1 MDKKA
6 NIYLLGI
13 KKFMMVFLACLITL
27 TTLAL
32 CGAFPT
38 IYAQVEGGSDFK
50 DIQGCFYSLTPST
63 YGSLTNNSSGQ
74 QKYCYTLADEGS
86 NSSNYKYLSDTNG
99 DVYAFEYY
107 TYLENNALPTEKIAV
122 YSKLDTLQAKTLSDG
137 TIVYQDTTNDGKL
150 YKTVSDY
157 LFYYLRKFTPS
168 WQDTNTY
175 VYSGDTLVSKA
186 DGASSYFAYEPTS
199 SDYWNEYQNI
209 DVYTRYK
216 FDLTG
221 NDNNVIY
228 YEGVTY
234 DPETDTVIP
243 TGTCSNGQTDGSVY
257 QIITREDTNA
267 VTYVLKQQGDAY
279 VTTDINGHKPGE
291 DGFSRNTYYQGNQ
304 VYVYD
309 NAIKTSDTTGS
320 FTVEG
325 FRIYT
330 LTGETKTFDQLK
342 DYTSSE
348 GYSLITLDR
357 NNSPLMEAIRYY
369 NLYEI
374 TYELKDTES
383 SLETVKDTYQD
394 DINNR
399 LSKNVNQVFNYDKNG
414 NPTSFDV
421 TYTYT
426 FEYYQGSTYTV
437 TYKIR
442 QAQLPYKVYNQL
454 NTTTWTISKMG
465 STSTNN
471 PSSISNSYTALMDG
485 NSVVDISK
493 YDSNTLFYVER
504 GSKVEDKRT
513 GEHTY
518 SWSNANLTFGDYTTN
533 DLSNANEDI
542 NKNGVT
548 TESDSIESWDNV
560 DWSVIETRP
569 LYTNVKKPSSNISIS
584 GYNVNGTWY
593 KNKSEKNAIYDYSY
607 TQEYN
612 NVTVTE
618 GNKAYVWGDYDGN
631 DSSVRPSNSY
641 SSVPTVYNKDNRL
654 LDASKSKFLY
664 WGIKY
669 TDTEVYS
676 KKVTL
681 YTIKFEEIK
690 YHALYNSRGDYNS
703 ELGWAS
709 EWGMPSKCQDYRN
722 KVLTSDGDNP
732 SSDTIKNKVRTACQ
746 SNDGWSNDT
755 KSLHYNKD
763 FRFEGDT
770 WRKNNWDSSQIK
782 CTTTCAHSGETHQ
795 GDYRSNHD
803 MYALKFTEVKVTI
816 TRKTEQVIYYQGL
829 GEVGMYLNYNQ
840 TNNSC
845 SNKTRTLNF
854 LSDDVGEKTYY
865 SSTDNHWYERAY
877 LKTNYNYQFSFGT
890 MNCSSSNNFK
900 TATAK
905 DSKVPDALDAGNYT
919 YYFEGQTTAN
929 YRTQY
934 TYSNPQSW
942 TQTTVNINL
951 PTKPTIKIS
960 EGSCVLTPTYT
971 NGYYEISVTDL
982 SNYVLNHNL
991 ITIENLPSDSD
1002 STQGLYYGTT
1012 RITNLANL
1020 NRTFRFT
1027 QTITGTDKG
1036 KITLRSMVNRNA
1048 FIYNY
1053 TLDDGTVLSYKALV
1067 KNLSFDVSDT
1077 TVKET
1082 YYYFDL
1088 YKFTTHNSSTGYNN
1102 TNSPNTQYTYIG
1114 LKEDGTL
1121 ASRPT
1126 DYPSN
1131 NATSWMKDN
1140 FVAGKVSYTI
1150 KQNDTRNY
1158 TVYDYNNLSY
1168 VYTNDKKTN
1177 DAQQTAGQELNST
1190 KYVLESSSEN
1200 KHYAN
1205 KQITFTLSKYNRGDG
1220 SIADSDFN
1228 AKIQEAGYNLSLIRN
1243 GTLKQSS
1250 YSVVN
1255 RYSGTY
1261 YGHTFT
1267 LVETGNWI
1275 PNGNVSKTFGTN
1287 NTTVRNYYTGS
1298 ANTTYDNFIAN
1309 MTWQGTVSAPN
1320 SYNRFNSDTYFENYG
1335 KTNYLRT
1342 SINNEITTY
1351 TTQKAI
1357 SLNLSNVMNERSQG
1371 STLYWSY
1378 YLNGTK
1384 KSGSFTKGSFAQSY
1398 TVSIPAGNISKIMVS
1413 WENKDYSPYGNVT
1426 VNTDSASKSAY
1437 GYREEYIGNKL
1448 ELSYEY
1454 YDTPYTFQ
1462 ARITNLSDLINEDG
1476 TWNSNKNVY
1485 YEISYNGV
1493 DRDGKLTQQA
1503 KKFTYVGKNYQ
1514 TTLELGNGLALQL
1527 DPSKTQALRYVLT
1540 REIVKVTESYNGNFY
1555 NISEGQRNNNQDSKY
1570 FASNK
1575 FAYTVPNGTNN
1586 NKNTVK
1592 DTEGNIIKIDSLP
1605 GKLALLQILGNGNFT
1620 GFVYVRNNKLIQ
1632 VNGQNVYQYYKY
1644 YDDNKLLSSDGKS
1657 FEYLDKGY
1665 EIASTDNYVFDLI
1678 DLIQNEN
1685 LRPENAKKNTGLQAK
1700 NVFTDISSQ
1709 RGLISFN
1716 DNKNKVDG
1724 LTSYNNLSDYNNY
1737 VVNSGSS
1744 YSQEYTAINNTA
1756 LPFLLLA
1763 TKSLDLTNRVIYV
1776 DNNNNHYKLFDGS
1789 SMIANNLGYD
1799 KNEIGYT
1806 VYDEFKASGAWQRID
1821 DLDRFVNSSD
1831 TVVDKKPVLASYTDM
1846 ATGKVYFTVYVDDYG
1861 QYQLYTRADGANDA
1875 GIFYKDGKIANLMTY
1890 PYIEK
1895 VYLLDNL
1902 LIYKIKSTADIP
1914 EQYRGKYFTEKPG
1927 AYIKQTVEE
1936 VRDDNDNIIQESEYE
1951 VFFDSTDNVNNS
1963 IDIPYVSA
1971 TNYIND
1977 LKSPF
1982 EYSTSMLNAFGNPA
1996 KATVY
2001 LSFTQKVPMY
2011 YFLKSENYI
2020 LDYYSNSSNAD
2031 DYAQLDMRYQFSTLD
2046 SEIGKFIKE
2055 GNTPV
2060 MLYGDDLSQD
2070 SLTTYVYYLASKEG
2084 EEITKNSIQSAI
2096 YNGVMTD
2103 NKLKGG
2109 LKAGYV
2115 YSLDSKGDPQKVAEK
2130 LYYGG
2135 SVYYL
2140 GNFVDGTGNSA
2151 AGNNSFYI
2159 ELREYIQMYYEYAMS
2174 KTDTTNSL
2182 FSYYDKENKKFT
2194 GFLSAVPVTYDEFT
2208 DYMIKKTISFYVDG
2222 KLITKSFDKSSA
2234 IEIMRKYFGYSGERE
2249 DLNHQDLKL
2258 QVPMLDMTSN
2268 FYNVS
2273 INLLDKSINVT
2284 YKSSLLNSR
2293 SKSQHYIQLGDYIYY
2308 RQEDSNHNAITL
2320 DKITSYLGVDLA
2332 VDAGQGTSAG
2342 DNSTEQKNEAIAN
2355 GVLAGIGLVLCLIP
2369 GTQGIGVPMLAYNA
2383 FNAVSIGV
2391 LKLNQRYASNLISSS
2406 LATVAYS
2413 PLIYGGRNVNKTSPY
2428 VTLQDILNSTNE
2440 NRYFVEVIAGSGEG
2454 TWVKNS
2460 NSLPTVNVELKRAS
2474 DASTVNTTKG
2484 FKTFSFSGEDS
2495 MSRFILSDSP
2505 RNLVITQ
2512 CNNFGDWVTGGAGQ
2526 MSIPSK
2532 VKMYVSNKRN
2542 RDTLWDEENEDTNV
2556 YYYTRNADG
2565 SNNAI
2570 NLNDATVH
2578 NTLDLGADG
2587 QSIIVSGKATETF
2600 NGKNGT
2606 TFEKTLKREVI
2617 GDSLGGKFV
2626 VTGGLTS
2633 GDLEASG
2640 SFFEDFAS
2648 YATNG
2653 ITHVGEWVSNT
2664 FTTIGSNIMAWFRGE
2679 ETKEMPSIFCYNYRI
2694 ITFYNFKFSNTLPY
2708 ADSFEVTFNTL
2719 DTDYTSSTNY
2729 QITITDT
2736 SGLDKPSAYAYE
2748 LYYPYDATTE
2758 KEVASGY
2765 VYNKEDGNCYYND
2778 KSATSHVN
2786 NTGSIKN
2793 VIQESK
2799 VGESYI
2805 ITGLAPKKNMV
2816 LKLYNVKTSNYTT
2829 IATNYSIGAN
2839 SSTDSKGVKTAVINS
2854 PEGKDHYFSFY
2865 TGANMVYNPY
2875 GTDKGQRSKIFTEVR
2890 NNGDSYLLDNA
2901 VIDYDVSKFIFGATT
2916 VNHPTSNFTNSPSV
2930 SYNFTYSEMQKK
2942 STGKGDIYYYAP
2954 VNKELLFSGR
2964 YLAQKYLETDN
2975 VSKIVFG
2982 LRIKETVKNNKNF
2995 NDLLYGYNN
3004 SDAEVVIYSH
3014 KQNKYILGSVDKGIK
3029 LVNFVANSTKI
3040 DSNNPYNGMFE
3051 YVLTDEDKRILKG
3064 NTYKK
3069 NVEAFVSDYLLNDNF
3084 EFRFKGLFN
3093 SKDTDNIFNLVW
3105 QPYYENTMTY
3115 LNLNQ
3120 SFEKNSN
3127 NSFDFDK
3134 PTYDAGTKL
3143 SGEYYDINGN
3153 MITSEAGTYMKGN
3166 YSHVEVGNS
3175 GLSETETNLKG
3186 WKVAGISLTDT
3197 KGQYFKN
3204 IKELGIVYANN
3215 YRTEWIALCI
3225 ITDGESHIYS

>member
-13 KKFMMVFLACLITL
+13 KKFMMIFLTCLITL
-27 TTLAL
+27 ITLAL

-122 YSKLDTLQAKTLSDG
+122 YSKLDTLQAKALSDG

-221 NDNNVIY
+221 NGNNVIY
-228 YEGVTY
+228 YEGATY
-234 DPETDTVIP
+234 DPETDTVKP
-243 TGTCSNGQTDGSVY
+243 TGTGSNGQTDGSVY
-257 QIITREDTNA
+257 QIITRDDTNA

-279 VTTDINGHKPGE
+279 VTTDINGHKAGE
-291 DGFSRNTYYQGNQ
+291 AGFSTNTYYQGNQ

-320 FTVEG
+320 FTVKG

-348 GYSLITLDR
+348 GYSLITFDR

-374 TYELKDTES
+374 TYELQDTES
-383 SLETVKDTYQD
+383 NLETVKGTYQE

-399 LSKNVNQVFNYDKNG
+399 LSKNVNQVFNYDNNG

-426 FEYYQGSTYTV
+426 FNYYSNSTYTV

-454 NTTTWTISKMG
+454 NTTTWALTKNSSYIR
-465 STSTNN
+465 TNN
-471 PSSISNSYTALMDG
+471 PSEVTNNYTSLMNG
-485 NSVVDISK
+485 NSTVDISK
-493 YDSNTLFYVER
+493 YDSNTQFYVQKAYTEENKD
-504 GSKVEDKRT
+504 S

-518 SWSNANLTFGDYTTN
+518 SWSNAELTFGNYTSDDLN
-533 DLSNANEDI
+533 DNSKDITKNEVTT
-542 NKNGVT
+542 KNGST
-548 TESDSIESWDNV
+548 KSWDKV
-560 DWSVIETRP
+560 DLTVIDTKP
-569 LYTNVKKPSSNISIS
+569 LYTNVKTSNSNVSVS

-593 KNKSEKNAIYDYSY
+593 KNRSEQEAIYNYSY
-607 TQEYN
+607 KQDYV
-612 NVTVTE
+612 NVDVIENYSTYYEGKYSASNSSVTE
-618 GNKAYVWGDYDGN
+618 EDSYDRVPSLAET
-631 DSSVRPSNSY
+631 SSSLSNVST
-641 SSVPTVYNKDNRL
+641 SRNL
-654 LDASKSKFLY
+654 F

-669 TDTEVYS
+669 VSTPVLSGTATFYEVTFTE
-676 KKVTL
+676 KV
-681 YTIKFEEIK
+681 
-690 YHALYNSRGDYNS
+690 YHALYNSRGDYDSN
-703 ELGWAS
+703 LGWAS
-709 EWGMPSKCQDYRN
+709 EWGMPSKCSDYRN
-722 KVLTSDGDNP
+722 SVITNDGDNP
-732 SSDTIKNKVRTACQ
+732 SSNTIKNKVRNAIQ
-746 SNDGWSNDT
+746 SSDGWSNNT
-755 KSLHYNKD
+755 KNLHYNKD
-763 FRFEGDT
+763 FRFEGDK
-770 WRKNNWDSSQIK
+770 WRDSHWNSSQIK
-782 CTTTCAHSGETHQ
+782 CTTNCAHRSEIHQ

-803 MYALKFTEVKVTI
+803 MYALRFTEVIVTI
-816 TRKTEQVIYYQGL
+816 KRTYRNNIYYNGSAGDYSFYKSYNSNNNTTSNEIKIVNL
-829 GEVGMYLNYNQ
+829 LDDSVGM
-840 TNNSC
+840 
-845 SNKTRTLNF
+845 
-854 LSDDVGEKTYY
+854 KTYF
-865 SSTDNHWYERAY
+865 SDAD
-877 LKTNYNYQFSFGT
+877 LKHRMYYKTVYNYAYSRGT
-890 MNCSSSNNFK
+890 ITCNSTNEFKSSVSKNI
-900 TATAK
+900 
-905 DSKVPDALDAGNYT
+905 KVPDALKAGNYT
-919 YYFEGQTTAN
+919 YYFDGQTTAN
-929 YRTQY
+929 YKTQY
-934 TYSNPQSW
+934 TYSTPQEWKES
-942 TQTTVNINL
+942 TIKINL
-951 PTKPTIKIS
+951 PATPVIKIS
-960 EGSCVLTPTYT
+960 EGSCVLTPTYKD
-971 NGYYEISVTDL
+971 GYYQVSLNDL
-982 SNYVLNHNL
+982 KNYVLKNNL
-991 ITIENLPSDSD
+991 ITIENLPEDSN
-1002 STQGLYYGTT
+1002 TTTGYYWGAN
-1012 RITNLANL
+1012 RIRRGYCKSYA
-1020 NRTFRFT
+1020 FRFLQPST
-1027 QTITGTDKG
+1027 NKG
-1036 KITLRSMVNRNA
+1036 KITLNDVKGRA
-1048 FIYNY
+1048 KFIYEY
-1053 TLDDGTVLSYKALV
+1053 TLDDGTKIQYISEP
-1067 KNLSFDVSDT
+1067 NLMSFDVADT
-1077 TVKET
+1077 IMKEY
-1082 YYYFDL
+1082 YYYFDI
-1088 YKFTTHNSSTGYNN
+1088 YRFTTHNSSTGYNN
-1102 TNSPNTQYTYIG
+1102 TNSPSTQYTYIS
-1114 LKEDGTL
+1114 LNEDGTL
-1121 ASRPT
+1121 KSRPT
-1126 DYPSN
+1126 DYASN
-1131 NATSWMKDN
+1131 NATSWSKDN
-1140 FVAGKVSYTI
+1140 FTVGQTSYTV
-1150 KQNDTRNY
+1150 KKNDTRNY
-1158 TVYDYNNLSY
+1158 TAYDYGNLSY
-1168 VYTNDKKTN
+1168 TYTNNKKTN
-1177 DAQQTAGQELNST
+1177 SSQQSPGQELNST

-1200 KHYAN
+1200 KYYSQ
-1205 KQITFTLSKYNRGDG
+1205 KQITFTLSNYNRGDG
-1220 SIADSDFN
+1220 SIADSDLN
-1228 AKIQEAGYNLSLIRN
+1228 AKIQKAGYNLSLIEN
-1243 GTLKQSS
+1243 GSIKQLS
-1250 YSVVN
+1250 YSVKN

-1261 YGHTFT
+1261 YGHTFK
-1267 LVETGNWI
+1267 LVEKGNWI
-1275 PNGNVSKTFGTN
+1275 PNGSISSTFGTN
-1287 NTTVRNYYTGS
+1287 NTTVKNYYTAS
-1298 ANTTYDNFIAN
+1298 ANTTYDNFISN
-1309 MTWQGTVSAPN
+1309 MKWQGTVSAPN
-1320 SYNRFNSDTYFENYG
+1320 SYNRFNSDTYFNNYG

-1342 SINNEITTY
+1342 TVNNGITTY
-1351 TTQKAI
+1351 TTQKPI
-1357 SLNLSNVMNERSQG
+1357 TLNLGGIMDERSQG
-1371 STLYWSY
+1371 SKLYWSY
-1378 YLNGTK
+1378 YLNGAK
-1384 KSGSFTKGSFAQSY
+1384 KGGSLTKGSIALSY
-1398 TVSIPAGNISKIMVS
+1398 TVSIPAGNISRIMVS
-1413 WENKDYSPYGNVT
+1413 WENRDYTPYGNVT
-1426 VNTDSASKSAY
+1426 VNTNSASNSAY
-1437 GYREEYIGNKL
+1437 GYREQYIGSKL
-1448 ELSYEY
+1448 KLSYKY
-1454 YDTPYTFQ
+1454 YDTKYTFQ

-1476 TWNSNKNVY
+1476 SWNSNKNVY

-1493 DRDGKLTQQA
+1493 DRDGKITQTA
-1503 KKFTYVGKNYQ
+1503 KKFTFVGENYQ
-1514 TTLELGNGLALQL
+1514 TVIELGNGLALQL
-1527 DPSKTQALRYVLT
+1527 DPSKTQTLRYVLT
-1540 REIVKVTESYNGNFY
+1540 REIVKITENFNGNFY
-1555 NISEGQRNNNQDSKY
+1555 NISEGQRNNSQDSKY

-1575 FAYTVPNGTNN
+1575 FAYTLPNGENN

-1592 DTEGNIIKIDSLP
+1592 DTEGNIIKIDSLA

-1644 YDDNKLLSSDGKS
+1644 YDDNKLLSSDGKN

-1678 DLIQNEN
+1678 DLIQNDN
-1685 LRPENAKKNTGLQAK
+1685 LRPENAKKNTELKIK

-1716 DNKNKVDG
+1716 DNKNKTDG
-1724 LTSYNNLSDYNNY
+1724 VTSYNNLSNYNNY
-1737 VVNSGSS
+1737 NVNNGSS
-1744 YSQEYTAINNTA
+1744 SSREYTAINNTA

-1776 DNNNNHYKLFDGS
+1776 DDNNNHYKLFDGS
-1789 SMIANNLGYD
+1789 GMIATFTQND
-1799 KNEIGYT
+1799 KNKIGYAS
-1806 VYDEFKASGAWQRID
+1806 YDEFKASGAWQRID

-1831 TVVDKKPVLASYTDM
+1831 TVVDKKPVLASYTDIS
-1846 ATGKVYFTVYVDDYG
+1846 TGKVYFTYKLNSDG
-1861 QYQLYTRADGANDA
+1861 QYVRYDKANDN
-1875 GIFYKDGKIANLMTY
+1875 GVVIENGKIKNTLAY

-1895 VYLLDNL
+1895 AYLIDNL
-1902 LIYKIKSTADIP
+1902 LIYKIKSTDDIP

-1936 VRDDNDNIIQESEYE
+1936 VRDNNDNIIQESEYE

-1977 LKSPF
+1977 LKAPF

-2020 LDYYSNSSNAD
+2020 LDYYSSSAD
-2031 DYAQLDMRYQFSTLD
+2031 ANDYAQLDMRYQFSTLD

-2115 YSLDSKGDPQKVAEK
+2115 YNGVQKDGIWNISKVAEK

-2151 AGNNSFYI
+2151 SGNNSFYI
-2159 ELREYIQMYYEYAMS
+2159 ELREYIKMYYEYAMS

-2194 GFLSAVPVTYDEFT
+2194 GFLSAVPATYDEFT
-2208 DYMIKKTISFYVDG
+2208 DYMSGKTISYYVGG
-2222 KLITKSFDKSSA
+2222 KLITKSFDKDSA
-2234 IEIMRKYFGYSGERE
+2234 IEVMRKYFGFS
-2249 DLNHQDLKL
+2249 NKAKL
-2258 QVPMLDMTSN
+2258 SYQVPMLDMTSN
-2268 FYNVS
+2268 FFNVS
-2273 INLLDKSINVT
+2273 VNLLDKSINVT

-2293 SKSQHYIQLGDYIYY
+2293 SKSQHYIQLGNYIYY
-2308 RQEDSNHNAITL
+2308 RQEDSHHNAITL

-2342 DNSTEQKNEAIAN
+2342 DNGTEQKDEAIAN
-2355 GVLAGIGLVLCLIP
+2355 GVLAGIGLILCLIP
-2369 GTQGIGVPMLAYNA
+2369 GTQGIGVPMLGYNA

-2391 LKLNQRYASNLISSS
+2391 LKINQRYASNLISSS

-2413 PLIYGGRNVNKTSPY
+2413 PLIYGGKNVNETSPY
-2428 VTLQDILNSTNE
+2428 VTLQDILSSTNE

-2474 DASTVNTTKG
+2474 DASTVSTTKG

-2512 CNNFGDWVTGGAGQ
+2512 CNNFGDWITGGAGQ
-2526 MSIPSK
+2526 MSVPSK

-2542 RDTLWDEENEDTNV
+2542 RDTLWNEEDEDTNV
-2556 YYYTRNADG
+2556 YYYTRSADG
-2565 SNNAI
+2565 GTNKI
-2570 NLNDATVH
+2570 NLNDSTIH
-2578 NTLDLGADG
+2578 NTIDLGDDG
-2587 QSIIVSGKATETF
+2587 QSILINGKATETF
-2600 NGKNGT
+2600 NGKDGT

-2617 GDSLGGKFV
+2617 ADSLGGKFV

-2640 SFFEDFAS
+2640 NFLEDFAS

-2653 ITHVGEWVSNT
+2653 VTHVFEW
-2664 FTTIGSNIMAWFRGE
+2664 IGASASGIFNNIGAWFRGE
-2679 ETKEMPSIFCYNYRI
+2679 ETKEIPSIFCYNYRI
-2694 ITFYNFKFSNTLPY
+2694 ITFYNFKFSKTLPY
-2708 ADSFEVTFNTL
+2708 ADSFDVTFNTL

-2729 QITITDT
+2729 QIAIANT

-2786 NTGSIKN
+2786 SSGRIKN
-2793 VIQESK
+2793 VIQESTP
-2799 VGESYI
+2799 GESYI

-2839 SSTDSKGVKTAVINS
+2839 SSTDSKGIKTAVINS

-2865 TGANMVYNPY
+2865 TGANMIYNPY
-2875 GTDKGQRSKIFTEVR
+2875 GIDKAQRSKIFTEVR
-2890 NNGDSYLLDNA
+2890 NNGDKYLLENA
-2901 VIDYDVSKFIFGATT
+2901 IIDYDVSKFIFGATT
-2916 VNHPTSNFTNSPSV
+2916 ANHPTSNFTNLPSV
-2930 SYNFTYSEMQKK
+2930 SYNFKYSEMQKK
-2942 STGKGDIYYYAP
+2942 STGKANIYYYAP

-2964 YLAQKYLETDN
+2964 YLAQKYLETEN

-2982 LRIKETVKNNKNF
+2982 LRIKEAVKNNKNF

-3004 SDAEVVIYSH
+3004 PDAEVAIYSH
-3014 KQNKYILGSVDKGIK
+3014 KQNKYVLGDASKGIK
-3029 LVNFVANSTKI
+3029 LVNFIANSTKI
-3040 DSNNPYNGMFE
+3040 DSSNPYNGMFE
-3051 YVLTDEDKRILKG
+3051 YTLTEEDKRILKSD
-3064 NTYKK
+3064 TYKK
-3069 NVEAFVSDYLLNDNF
+3069 NVELFVNDYLLNDNF

-3127 NSFDFDK
+3127 NSLNKDK
-3134 PTYDAGTKL
+3134 PTYDGNTKL
-3143 SGEYYDINGN
+3143 EGTYYDINGN

-3175 GLSETETNLKG
+3175 GLSETDTNLNG

-3197 KGQYFKN
+3197 KGVKFNN

-3225 ITDGESHIYS
+3225 ITNGESHIYS